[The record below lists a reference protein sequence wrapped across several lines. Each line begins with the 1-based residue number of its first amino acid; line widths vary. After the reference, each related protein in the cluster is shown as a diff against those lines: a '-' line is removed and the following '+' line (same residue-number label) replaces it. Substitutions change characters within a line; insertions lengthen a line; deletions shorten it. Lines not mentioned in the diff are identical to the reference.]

1 MRAAWLAGGAV
12 ATVIALMIS
21 TIGIWDGFARARMPT
36 DFTSRSIP
44 FEDGQVHI
52 RTGRGQV
59 NLDVVA
65 GQAGELRIDRELHW
79 SRERPT
85 VTEDWDAE
93 TATLRLDAACPGS
106 DQPDGPLCLANY
118 RLSVPPET
126 DLEARTVGGLL
137 SVDELFSDIRVTS
150 VSGDVRLTAISGD
163 VWARTGTGD
172 VDGAGLSGNTA
183 DVEVGS
189 GDVKLLFTAVPSSVK
204 AVVRTSG
211 DVALDVPGGVY
222 DVKATG
228 VNTTVGVRRSAT
240 SSKKIVAGTTDGM
253 VSVCCRR

>member
-1 MRAAWLAGGAV
+1 M
-12 ATVIALMIS
+12 
-21 TIGIWDGFARARMPT
+21 
-36 DFTSRSIP
+36 
-44 FEDGQVHI
+44 
-52 RTGRGQV
+52 
-59 NLDVVA
+59 
-65 GQAGELRIDRELHW
+65 
-79 SRERPT
+79 
-85 VTEDWDAE
+85 
-93 TATLRLDAACPGS
+93 
-106 DQPDGPLCLANY
+106 
-118 RLSVPPET
+118 PPET